1 MLVDDIPLKSFRDEV
16 RAFLFKKHR
25 RRPTE
30 AEIQEVLNRTDG
42 AFKPR
47 PKPTEKAKAKAR
59 AKMASKSRKI
69 NRRK

>member
-1 MLVDDIPLKSFRDEV
+1 MLVDDTPPKSFRDEV
-16 RAFLFKKHR
+16 RAFLYKKHR
-25 RRPTE
+25 RKPTG
-30 AEIQEVLNRTDG
+30 AEIQAVLNSTGG

-47 PKPTEKAKAKAR
+47 PKPNAKAKAKAR